1 MPDHGRRI
9 TACRNDA
16 LPGGDSTK
24 IPEHCPELTQEVR
37 HADIPVL
44 EQQVT
49 AEALQDTVPVL
60 EETFQMF
67 QKNIPVLDEE
77 AAPGGL
83 ADPPP
88 GGHG

>member
-1 MPDHGRRI
+1 MSDHGRRI
-9 TACRNDA
+9 TARRNDA

-44 EQQVT
+44 DQPVA
-49 AEALQDTVPVL
+49 AEALQDNVPVL
-60 EETFQMF
+60 EETFPMF

-83 ADPPP
+83 ADTPP
-88 GGHG
+88 GEHG

>member
-1 MPDHGRRI
+1 MPDHGRRG
-9 TACRNDA
+9 TARRNDA
-16 LPGGDSTK
+16 LAGGDSTK

-44 EQQVT
+44 DQPVT
-49 AEALQDTVPVL
+49 EKALQDTIPVL
-60 EETFQMF
+60 EETFPMF
-67 QKNIPVLDEE
+67 RKNIPVLDEE

-88 GGHG
+88 GRHG